1 MNRSILYGLV
11 ATWLAALALAAGWIV
26 FARGRDA
33 QTMQVLLVAF
43 LPLMVAL
50 LVSNRLLP
58 LLKAPQQGAKKPDAT
73 GGKAVRGKR
82 GPGRK
87 AAAQRQGLF
96 GLSLFHRRATERQSA
111 PSPSANAAS
120 PQATGT
126 AGQQASTVPQQ
137 RVPVASATTAPQ
149 AALAPV
155 PAAQPLPPVGTPAV
169 HFAPSFQLRETPV
182 GADAAERIRAMQR
195 EVERL
200 HVRLEEELGRI
211 GTIRESSGS
220 ALASRSTMLSEV
232 RAFLQNSK
240 EQNNRLLQEAG
251 SARHGIVQ
259 ALESVQR
266 MLGELDAITAAIRG
280 ELAQAE
286 AFERF
291 VEGQPVPSDLPA
303 RHVIPAGPEPA
314 TPPPPANLPSAEDAR
329 PAAPSVRP
337 EPPPAPPAQPRAV
350 LPVEAT
356 QQGAPS
362 AASRGTRE
370 SRPEPS
376 VEELLRG
383 ITFDREESGPAPK
396 PGARPAPP
404 SETPEG
410 RPARPA
416 PPQPAGRPQAAGPK
430 EEPAQG
436 ESLERALERAFGSSL
451 GQPEGPARPS
461 EARTPPTVRPQP
473 SPPRPSSPPQRGVEE
488 ELADVL
494 GNLQGWS
501 AEPTSQQE
509 HPHQVG
515 DGGSSDGNG
524 AATVTVGAE
533 AFSTP
538 YTGTFFIMVKPLL
551 GGTAFG
557 KFWTALEKVLGVG
570 RVVGSTP
577 LRDKSALRLTV
588 DMGEDQVMVSQ
599 LVSGIPD
606 AEFHRIDEKNLEI
619 TLSDA

>member
-11 ATWLAALALAAGWIV
+11 ATWLVALALAAGWIV
-26 FARGRDA
+26 FARGKGA
-33 QTMQVLLVAF
+33 QTMLLVAI

-50 LVSNRLLP
+50 LVSNRFLP
-58 LLKAPQQGAKKPDAT
+58 LLKPSQQGVKKPDAT
-73 GGKAVRGKR
+73 GGKAVLGKR

-87 AAAQRQGLF
+87 AAAQQQRLF
-96 GLSLFHRRATERQSA
+96 GLPLFHRKATERQPA
-111 PSPSANAAS
+111 PSPNANPAS
-120 PQATGT
+120 QPT
-126 AGQQASTVPQQ
+126 AGQSPGAAQPATQALRRP
-137 RVPVASATTAPQ
+137 PTAPLPPI
-149 AALAPV
+149 AHANPAPV
-155 PAAQPLPPVGTPAV
+155 PADPLPPVAPPAV
-169 HFAPSFQLRETPV
+169 QFAPSFQPRETPV

-211 GTIRESSGS
+211 GAIKESSGP
-220 ALASRSTMLSEV
+220 ALTSRSTMMNEV
-232 RAFLQNSK
+232 RAFLQSSK
-240 EQNNRLLQEAG
+240 EQNNRLLQEAV
-251 SARHGIVQ
+251 STRHGIVQ
-259 ALESVQR
+259 ALESVQK

-280 ELAQAE
+280 ELAHAE

-291 VEGQPVPSDLPA
+291 VEGQPGTPDAPA
-303 RHVIPAGPEPA
+303 SHVLTAKREPA

-329 PAAPSVRP
+329 PATANVEP
-337 EPPPAPPAQPRAV
+337 EPPPAPPAQPKIVA
-350 LPVEAT
+350 LPVETT
-356 QQGAPS
+356 QQNAPS
-362 AASRGTRE
+362 AASLETRE

-383 ITFDREESGPAPK
+383 ITFDRDEPGPVPK
-396 PGARPAPP
+396 PG
-404 SETPEG
+404 
-410 RPARPA
+410 ARPA
-416 PPQPAGRPQAAGPK
+416 PPQPAGRPQAAGAK

-436 ESLERALERAFGSSL
+436 ESLERALERAFGNSL
-451 GQPEGPARPS
+451 GQPEGPTRPS
-461 EARTPPTVRPQP
+461 EVRTPPTVRPQP

-501 AEPTSQQE
+501 TETASPHE
-509 HPHQVG
+509 HPRQVE

-524 AATVTVGAE
+524 AATVKFGAE
-533 AFSTP
+533 ALNTP
-538 YTGTFFIMVKPLL
+538 YTGTFFILVKPLQ
-551 GGTAFG
+551 GGSAFG

-570 RVVGSTP
+570 KVVGSTP

-588 DMGEDQVMVSQ
+588 DMGSDQVMMSQ
-599 LVSGIPD
+599 LVGGIPD